1 MSLIPP
7 RLHGILDYAT
17 VVFFLLAPTLFS
29 NTLFGGTITLCYVLA
44 VVHLTMTLLT
54 DFPLGMAEVI
64 SLGVHGVVEL
74 IVSIALVVLPW
85 ILAPA
90 FQKGLTGGQGA
101 QWFYTIS
108 GSSFSPCG
116 CSRTTARRVPR
127 RRRARSRR
135 LSRRQPA
142 RGRARLK
149 RGSARLK
156 TGSAPVPRRPRCA
169 RSENVPRS
177 SPRR

>member
-7 RLHGILDYAT
+7 RLHGILDYVT

-101 QWFYTIS
+101 QWFYTIV
-108 GSSFSPCG
+108 GVVIFAVWVL
-116 CSRTTARRVPR
+116 TDY
-127 RRRARSRR
+127 
-135 LSRRQPA
+135 
-142 RGRARLK
+142 
-149 RGSARLK
+149 
-156 TGSAPVPRRPRCA
+156 SAPRATSKTSPKPA
-169 RSENVPRS
+169 PEQKTTGEGPRS
-177 SPRR
+177 AQKGQRSAQNG

>member
-7 RLHGILDYAT
+7 RLHGILDYAA

-29 NTLFGGTITLCYVLA
+29 DTLFGGTITLCYVLA

-74 IVSIALVVLPW
+74 IVSIALMVLPW

-90 FQKGLTGGQGA
+90 FQEGFAGDQGA
-101 QWFYTIS
+101 QWFYTIV
-108 GSSFSPCG
+108 GVVIFAVWVL
-116 CSRTTARRVPR
+116 TDY
-127 RRRARSRR
+127 
-135 LSRRQPA
+135 
-142 RGRARLK
+142 
-149 RGSARLK
+149 
-156 TGSAPVPRRPRCA
+156 SAPRATSKTSSKPAPEQKTTGEGQ
-169 RSENVPRS
+169 RSAQNG
-177 SPRR
+177 

>member
-64 SLGVHGVVEL
+64 SLGVHGVIEL

-101 QWFYTIS
+101 QWLP
-108 GSSFSPCG
+108 SSAPTPTRCCWTVPASRATRFSLP
-116 CSRTTARRVPR
+116 P
-127 RRRARSRR
+127 ARSF
-135 LSRRQPA
+135 PYA
-142 RGRARLK
+142 GR
-149 RGSARLK
+149 
-156 TGSAPVPRRPRCA
+156 
-169 RSENVPRS
+169 
-177 SPRR
+177 

>member
-101 QWFYTIS
+101 QWFYTIVGVVIFAVWVLTDS
-108 GSSFSPCG
+108 NNVCALRRIAAQTSFE
-116 CSRTTARRVPR
+116 RRMDCFVLR
-127 RRRARSRR
+127 VAV
-135 LSRRQPA
+135 A
-142 RGRARLK
+142 K
-149 RGSARLK
+149 RNSHR
-156 TGSAPVPRRPRCA
+156 
-169 RSENVPRS
+169 
-177 SPRR
+177 